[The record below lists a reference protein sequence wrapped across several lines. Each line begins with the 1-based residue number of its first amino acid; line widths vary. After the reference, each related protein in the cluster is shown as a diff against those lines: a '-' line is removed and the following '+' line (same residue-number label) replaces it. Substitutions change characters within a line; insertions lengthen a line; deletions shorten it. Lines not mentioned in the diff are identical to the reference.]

1 MKYTATDLQEIAIK
15 AALSAGKIDPSAV
28 SSVICGN
35 VFHVRIVFEMW
46 NFIHTLQP
54 FTCHLKNK
62 EIKTEKKLTKF
73 R

>member
-46 NFIHTLQP
+46 NFIHTL
-54 FTCHLKNK
+54 
-62 EIKTEKKLTKF
+62 
-73 R
+73 